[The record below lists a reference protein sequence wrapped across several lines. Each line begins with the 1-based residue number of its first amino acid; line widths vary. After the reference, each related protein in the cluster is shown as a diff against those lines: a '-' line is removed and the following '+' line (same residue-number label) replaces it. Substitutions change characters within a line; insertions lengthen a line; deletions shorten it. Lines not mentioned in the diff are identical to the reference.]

1 MPEPILRVT
10 NLQKKFGDLHVLRG
24 IDFAVAPGE
33 RVAIIGGSGSGKS
46 TFLRCLNFMDVPTS
60 GEVELDGKILG
71 KSSRS
76 APHDRTY
83 PESELCA
90 VRERVG
96 MVFQQF
102 NLFPHMMVLENV
114 MEGLIT
120 VKKLKKTVARDLA
133 TKELH
138 KVGLADKLD
147 AYPGRLS
154 GGQQQ
159 RVAIARALAMEPK
172 SCCLTSRRRRSTR
185 SLSVKSCESFASLR
199 MRDAPCC
206 LSPTNLDLPITMR
219 PR

>member
-1 MPEPILRVT
+1 MPEPILRVS

-24 IDFAVAPGE
+24 IDFAVEPGE

-71 KSSRS
+71 KASRA
-76 APHDRTY
+76 APRDRTY

-102 NLFPHMMVLENV
+102 NLFPHMTVLENV

-120 VKKLKKTVARDLA
+120 VKKLKRTAA
-133 TKELH
+133 
-138 KVGLADKLD
+138 
-147 AYPGRLS
+147 
-154 GGQQQ
+154 
-159 RVAIARALAMEPK
+159 
-172 SCCLTSRRRRSTR
+172 
-185 SLSVKSCESFASLR
+185 
-199 MRDAPCC
+199 
-206 LSPTNLDLPITMR
+206 
-219 PR
+219 